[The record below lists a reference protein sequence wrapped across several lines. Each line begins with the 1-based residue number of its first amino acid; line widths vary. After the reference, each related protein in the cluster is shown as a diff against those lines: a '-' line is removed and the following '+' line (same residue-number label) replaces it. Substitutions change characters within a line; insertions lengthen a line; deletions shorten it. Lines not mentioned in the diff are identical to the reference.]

1 MEAKTASETETTEAP
16 QGARPETTAPR
27 RAADG
32 GTTSTEAI
40 DVRRPTDGSTIR
52 SIGIDPPE
60 RVSEVVARLRRN
72 QPAWEALGVDGR
84 YRWLG
89 RLRDW
94 LLDNADE
101 VADLL
106 KEETGKVRADAELE
120 APYLAGVINFYGENG
135 ASYLAEQVVKGRT
148 PMTKAKRLTV
158 AYRPYQVVGAI
169 SPWNF
174 PVILGL
180 EDALAALTAGSAALL
195 KPSEFTPLT
204 VNRIVEA
211 WKREIGGPDVLDV
224 VNGLG
229 ETGGALIDAVD
240 YVQFT
245 GSERTGKVVMARAAE
260 TLTPVSLELGGKDP
274 AIVLA
279 DADIERAV
287 NGTVWGGLVN
297 TGQICMSLERVYVEE
312 PIYDEFVDRLAAKV
326 REIRQGDDGAKHGAE
341 VGAMT
346 SPNQIAIVSDH
357 VEDARAAGA
366 RVLTGG
372 RARDGA
378 GDWYEPTV
386 LADVDHSMKVMRE
399 ETFGPVIP
407 VMKVRDTEEAVQLA
421 NDTTYGLS
429 ASIFS
434 GDVRR
439 AEQLAKRIEAGS
451 CNINDVMV
459 NYFAVEVPMGGW
471 KTSGIG
477 YRHGAY
483 GIQKFVRSSSI
494 VSPKGP
500 IARNELAWFPY
511 TPRKRRFVTRL
522 FRLLNARGLRN
533 RLGL

>member
-1 MEAKTASETETTEAP
+1 MEAKTAAETETAP
-16 QGARPETTAPR
+16 SGAAGAASPP
-27 RAADG
+27 AADVI
-32 GTTSTEAI
+32 E
-40 DVRRPTDGSTIR
+40 VRRPTNGSLIR
-52 SIGIDPPE
+52 TVPIDPPE
-60 RVSEVVARLRRN
+60 RVAEIVARVRRN
-72 QPAWEALGVDGR
+72 QPAWEALGIEGR

-94 LLDNADE
+94 MLDNSTE
-101 VADLL
+101 LSEML
-106 KEETGKVRADAELE
+106 KEETGKVLADSDLE
-120 APYLAGVINFYGENG
+120 APYVAGVINFYGEN
-135 ASYLAEQVVKGRT
+135 AAEYLAEQVIKGRT
-148 PMTKAKRLTV
+148 PLTKAKRLTV
-158 AYRPYQVVGAI
+158 AFRPHQVVGAI

-180 EDALAALTAGSAALL
+180 EDLVAAMTAGSAAVL

-204 VNRIVEA
+204 TMRIIDA
-211 WKREIGGPDVLDV
+211 WKREIGAPDVFDY

-229 ETGGALIDAVD
+229 ETGGALIDEVD
-240 YVQFT
+240 YIQFT
-245 GSERTGKVVMARAAE
+245 GSERTGKIVMRRAAD

-279 DADIERAV
+279 DADVERAV
-287 NGTVWGGLVN
+287 NGVAWGGLAN
-297 TGQICMSLERVYVEE
+297 TGQICISLERVYVEE
-312 PIYDEFVDRLAAKV
+312 PIYDEFVDRLAEKV
-326 REIRQGDDGAKHGAE
+326 RSEVRQADDGTKHGAE

-357 VEDARAAGA
+357 VEDAREAGA
-366 RVLTGG
+366 RILTGG
-372 RARDGA
+372 RRLGGA

-386 LADVDHSMKVMRE
+386 IADADHSMKVMRE

-407 VMKVRDTEEAVQLA
+407 VMKVKDEEEAIRLA
-421 NDTTYGLS
+421 NDTTYGLG
-429 ASIFS
+429 ASVFT
-434 GDVRR
+434 GDVKHG
-439 AEQLAKRIEAGS
+439 EQVAKRIETGA
-451 CNINDVMV
+451 CNINDALV

-500 IARNELAWFPY
+500 TAKSELTWFPY
-511 TPRKRRFVTRL
+511 TPRKRGFVRRLVRF
-522 FRLLNARGLRN
+522 LNARGIRN

>member
-1 MEAKTASETETTEAP
+1 MEAKTSETPVTGLGNGSGAGDTNAP
-16 QGARPETTAPR
+16 
-27 RAADG
+27 
-32 GTTSTEAI
+32 GTIE
-40 DVRRPTDGSTIR
+40 VRRPTDGSLIR
-52 SIGIDPPE
+52 EVGIDSPE
-60 RVSEVVARLRRN
+60 RVAEIVARVRGN
-72 QPAWEALGVDGR
+72 QPSWEALGIEGR
-84 YRWLG
+84 YQWLG

-94 LLDNADE
+94 LLDNSDE

-106 KEETGKVRADAELE
+106 KEETGKVRSDAELE
-120 APYLAGVINFYGENG
+120 GPYVAGVINFYGENG
-135 ASYLAEQVVKGRT
+135 ASYLADQIIKGRT
-148 PMTKAKRLTV
+148 PMTKVKRLTV
-158 AYRPYQVVGAI
+158 AFRPFGVVGAI

-180 EDALAALTAGSAALL
+180 EDLIAALTAGSAGVL
-195 KPSEFTPLT
+195 KASEFTPLT
-204 VNRIVEA
+204 TMRIIDA
-211 WKREIGGPDVLDV
+211 WKHEIGGPDVLDY

-229 ETGGALIDAVD
+229 ETGGALIDEVD
-240 YVQFT
+240 YIQFT
-245 GSERTGKVVMARAAE
+245 GSERTGKVVMRRAAD

-287 NGTVWGGLVN
+287 NGTAWGGLAN
-297 TGQICMSLERVYVEE
+297 TGQICISLERVYVEE
-312 PIYDEFVDRLAAKV
+312 PIYDEFVDRLSAKV
-326 REIRQGDDGAKHGAE
+326 RDEVRQGDDGKGHSAE

-346 SPNQIAIVSDH
+346 SPNQLAIVTDH

-366 RVLTGG
+366 RIMTGG
-372 RARDGA
+372 RAREGA

-386 LADVDHSMKVMRE
+386 IADADHSMKVMRE

-407 VMKVRDTEEAVQLA
+407 VMKVKDEEEAVRLA
-421 NDTTYGLS
+421 NETSYGLS
-429 ASIFS
+429 ASVFS
-434 GDVRR
+434 GDVER
-439 AEQLAKRIEAGS
+439 AERIAKRIEVGS
-451 CNINDVMV
+451 CNVNDALA

-500 IARNELAWFPY
+500 TLKNELTWFPY
-511 TPRKRRFVTRL
+511 TNRKRGFVNRL

>member
-1 MEAKTASETETTEAP
+1 MEAKTTQTPPAGAPDRSASAP
-16 QGARPETTAPR
+16 DAAPETI
-27 RAADG
+27 
-32 GTTSTEAI
+32 E
-40 DVRRPTDGSTIR
+40 VRRPTDGSLIR
-52 SIGIDPPE
+52 IVDVDSPE
-60 RVSEVVARLRRN
+60 RVAEVVARLRTS

-84 YRWLG
+84 YQWLG

-94 LLDNADE
+94 LLDNGDE

-120 APYLAGVINFYGENG
+120 APYVAGVINFYGEN
-135 ASYLAEQVVKGRT
+135 AAEYLAEQIVKGRT

-158 AYRPYQVVGAI
+158 AFRPFQVVGAI

-180 EDALAALTAGSAALL
+180 EDLIAAMTAGSAAVL
-195 KPSEFTPLT
+195 KASEFTPLT
-204 VNRIVEA
+204 TMRIIDA
-211 WKREIGGPDVLDV
+211 WKHEIGGPDVIDY

-245 GSERTGKVVMARAAE
+245 GSERTGKVVMRRAAD

-287 NGTVWGGLVN
+287 NGTTWGGLAN

-312 PIYDEFVDRLAAKV
+312 PIYDEFVGRLAAKV
-326 REIRQGDDGAKHGAE
+326 RDEVRQGDDGAGHAAE

-346 SPNQIAIVSDH
+346 SPNQIAIVSEH
-357 VEDARAAGA
+357 VEDARSSGA
-366 RVLTGG
+366 RILTGG
-372 RARDGA
+372 KAREGA

-386 LADVDHSMKVMRE
+386 IADADHSMKVMRE

-407 VMKVRDTEEAVQLA
+407 VMKVADEEEAVRLA
-421 NDTTYGLS
+421 NDSTYGLS
-429 ASIFS
+429 ASVFS
-434 GDVRR
+434 GDVDR
-439 AEQLAKRIEAGS
+439 AERVAKRIEAGS
-451 CNINDVMV
+451 CNVNDAMV

-471 KTSGIG
+471 KSSGIG

-500 IARNELAWFPY
+500 TMKNELTWFPY
-511 TPRKRRFVTRL
+511 TPRKRGFVKRL

>member
-1 MEAKTASETETTEAP
+1 MEAKTAPETEAAAEPQAP
-16 QGARPETTAPR
+16 PQRGTSAAPEPGTIEVHRP
-27 RAADG
+27 ADG
-32 GTTSTEAI
+32 TLIRTLPI
-40 DVRRPTDGSTIR
+40 DG
-52 SIGIDPPE
+52 PE
-60 RVSEVVARLRRN
+60 HVAAVVARVRRN
-72 QPAWEALGVDGR
+72 QPAWEALGIEGR

-101 VADLL
+101 LAALL
-106 KEETGKVRADAELE
+106 KEETGKVQADADLE
-120 APYLAGVINFYGENG
+120 GPYLAGVINFYGEN
-135 ASYLAEQVVKGRT
+135 AAEYLAEQVIKGRT

-180 EDALAALTAGSAALL
+180 EDALAAMTAGSAAVL
-195 KPSEFTPLT
+195 KPSEFTPLA
-204 VNRIVEA
+204 VNRIVDA
-211 WKREIGGPDVLDV
+211 WKREIGGPDVFDV
-224 VNGLG
+224 VNGAG
-229 ETGGALIDAVD
+229 DTAGALIDAVD
-240 YVQFT
+240 YIQFT
-245 GSERTGKVVMARAAE
+245 GSERTGKVVMRRAAD

-287 NGTVWGGLVN
+287 NGTTWGGLAN

-326 REIRQGDDGAKHGAE
+326 REIRQGTDGGKHGFD

-366 RVLTGG
+366 RILTGG
-372 RARDGA
+372 RSREGA

-386 LADVDHSMKVMRE
+386 IADADHSMKVMRE

-407 VMKVRDTEEAVQLA
+407 VMKVRDAEEAIRLA

-429 ASIFS
+429 ASVFS
-434 GDVRR
+434 GDVKR
-439 AEQLAKRIEAGS
+439 AEAVAKRIEAGS
-451 CNINDVMV
+451 INVNDSMV

-500 IARNELAWFPY
+500 IAKNELTWFPY
-511 TPRKRRFVTRL
+511 TPRKRRFVNRM
-522 FRLLNARGLRN
+522 FRALNARGIRR
-533 RLGL
+533 RLGI

>member
-1 MEAKTASETETTEAP
+1 MEAKTAADATDETTDGTAGAEAQP
-16 QGARPETTAPR
+16 AE
-27 RAADG
+27 DVI
-32 GTTSTEAI
+32 E
-40 DVRRPTDGSTIR
+40 VRRPANGTLIKTIPV
-52 SIGIDPPE
+52 DPPE
-60 RVSEVVARLRRN
+60 RVGEVVARVRMH
-72 QPAWEALGVDGR
+72 QPAWEALGIEGR
-84 YRWLG
+84 YKWLG

-94 LLDNADE
+94 LLDNNDE
-101 VADLL
+101 LAALL
-106 KEETGKVRADAELE
+106 KEETGKVLADAELE

-135 ASYLAEQVVKGRT
+135 ADYLAEQIVKGRT
-148 PMTKAKRLTV
+148 PMTKAKRLTL
-158 AYRPYQVVGAI
+158 AYRPFPVVGAI

-180 EDALAALTAGSAALL
+180 EDLIAAMTAGSAAVL
-195 KPSEFTPLT
+195 KASEFTPLT
-204 VNRIVEA
+204 TMRIIDA
-211 WKREIGGPDVLDV
+211 WKQEIGGPDVLDY

-229 ETGGALIDAVD
+229 ETGGALIDNVD

-245 GSERTGKVVMARAAE
+245 GSERTGKVVMRRAAD

-279 DADIERAV
+279 DADLDRAV
-287 NGTVWGGLVN
+287 NGTAWGGLAN

-312 PIYDEFVDRLAAKV
+312 PIYDEFVERLTAKV
-326 REIRQGDDGAKHGAE
+326 RDEVRQGDDGTKHGAE

-366 RVLTGG
+366 RILTGG
-372 RARDGA
+372 AAREGA

-386 LADVDHSMKVMRE
+386 IADVDHSMKVMRE

-407 VMKVRDTEEAVQLA
+407 VMKVKDEEEAIRLA
-421 NDTTYGLS
+421 NDSSYGLS
-429 ASIFS
+429 ASVFS
-434 GDVRR
+434 GDVKR
-439 AEQLAKRIEAGS
+439 AERIARRIEVGS
-451 CNINDVMV
+451 CNVNDAMV

-483 GIQKFVRSSSI
+483 GIQKFVRSTSI

-500 IARNELAWFPY
+500 AMKNELTWFPY
-511 TPRKRRFVTRL
+511 TPRRRGTVRRL
-522 FRLLNARGLRN
+522 LRALNARGLRN

>member
-1 MEAKTASETETTEAP
+1 MEAKTTETPSAGAANGPDSAAP
-16 QGARPETTAPR
+16 
-27 RAADG
+27 
-32 GTTSTEAI
+32 GTPGTPEAI
-40 DVRRPTDGSTIR
+40 EVRRPTDGSLIRTIEV
-52 SIGIDPPE
+52 DTPE
-60 RVSEVVARLRRN
+60 RVADVVARVRAN
-72 QPAWEALGVDGR
+72 QPAWEALGIEGR

-94 LLDNADE
+94 LIDNADE

-120 APYLAGVINFYGENG
+120 APYVAGVINFYGEHG
-135 ASYLAEQVVKGRT
+135 AEYLAEQIVKGRT

-158 AYRPYQVVGAI
+158 AFRPFPVVGAI

-180 EDALAALTAGSAALL
+180 EDLIAAMTAGSAAVL
-195 KPSEFTPLT
+195 KASEFTPLT
-204 VNRIVEA
+204 TMRIIDA
-211 WKREIGGPDVLDV
+211 WKHEIGGPDVLDY

-229 ETGGALIDAVD
+229 ETGGALIDEVD
-240 YVQFT
+240 YLQFT
-245 GSERTGKVVMARAAE
+245 GSERTGKVVMRRAAD

-287 NGTVWGGLVN
+287 NGTTWGGLVN
-297 TGQICMSLERVYVEE
+297 TGQICMSLERIYVEE
-312 PIYDEFVDRLAAKV
+312 PIYDEFVNRLAAKV
-326 REIRQGDDGAKHGAE
+326 RDEVRQGDDGSGHSAE
-341 VGAMT
+341 IGAMT

-366 RVLTGG
+366 RILTGG

-386 LADVDHSMKVMRE
+386 IADADHSMKVMRE

-407 VMKVRDTEEAVQLA
+407 VMKVADEEEAVRLA

-429 ASIFS
+429 ASVFS
-434 GDVRR
+434 GDVER
-439 AEQLAKRIEAGS
+439 AERVAKRIEAGS
-451 CNINDVMV
+451 CNVNDVMV

-500 IARNELAWFPY
+500 VMKSELTWFPY
-511 TPRKRRFVTRL
+511 TNRRRRFVNRL